1 MRYKLFENCFKYNK
15 RVKNNYN
22 KYSWIISQKQTNEE
36 EVYMH
41 CLDYRESYLE
51 WIRRCTYF

>member
-1 MRYKLFENCFKYNK
+1 MIKKDMRYKLFENCFKYNK

-22 KYSWIISQKQTNEE
+22 KYSRVISQKQTNEE

-51 WIRRCTYF
+51 